1 MVGLDRSTIIRA
13 GQRPAVI
20 AYVPINIFIAECMVG
35 LALFW
40 LFGAWA
46 GAFLPVHLWL
56 VIKTAD
62 DYHWVAASRATLEHT
77 MLRWSGLLPGLVCN
91 RGLHGSGVVT
101 FSASAL
107 NARAS
112 GYADLH

>member
-1 MVGLDRSTIIRA
+1 MAALDRSTIIRA

-20 AYVPINIFIAECMVG
+20 AYVPINIFIAECMIG
-35 LALFW
+35 LTLFW

-46 GAFLPVHLWL
+46 CAFLPVHLWL

-77 MLRWSGLLPGLVCN
+77 MFCWSGVLPGVVRN
-91 RGLHGSGVVT
+91 KGLHGKGVVT
-101 FSASAL
+101 FSASAI
-107 NARAS
+107 NARATD
-112 GYADLH
+112 YADFD